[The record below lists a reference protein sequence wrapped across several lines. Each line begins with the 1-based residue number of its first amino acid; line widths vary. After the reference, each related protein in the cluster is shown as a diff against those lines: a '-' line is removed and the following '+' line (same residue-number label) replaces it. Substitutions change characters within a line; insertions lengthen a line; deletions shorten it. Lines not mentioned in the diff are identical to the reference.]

1 GYLCALSFILYIDR
15 NCIGKASPRM
25 QDDLGLSETEMGLV
39 FGAFTLAYG
48 LFEVPTGRL
57 GDRYGSRG
65 VLTRIVLWW
74 SLFTALTG
82 CVWSFTLDSGYA
94 LILPGT
100 EWGVPLLL
108 NGFVVLLLIRFLFG
122 AGEAGALPNS
132 ARVIARWF
140 PPGQR
145 GPAQGLIN

>member
-1 GYLCALSFILYIDR
+1 MGHANSSFPVGTTPLPAEPTRVRYGVLGYLCALSFILYIDR
-15 NCIGKASPRM
+15 NCIGKAAPDM
-25 QDDLGLSETEMGLV
+25 QIDLGLSETEMGLV

-82 CVWSFTLDSGYA
+82 CVWSFTLDSGYEFM
-94 LILPGT
+94 LPGT
-100 EWGVPLLL
+100 GWGVPLLL
-108 NGFVVLLLIRFLFG
+108 NGF
-122 AGEAGALPNS
+122 
-132 ARVIARWF
+132 
-140 PPGQR
+140 
-145 GPAQGLIN
+145 